1 MTIRTAIKALLL
13 LVLSLPLAIVVL
25 AWVNDLLAAMGDTS
39 AVLVVG
45 HADTIVRVVWLIA
58 LVGLVVI
65 LAVQSLD
72 QPEHSD
78 SEEPSN

>member
-1 MTIRTAIKALLL
+1 MTIRTATKALFL

-25 AWVNDLLAAMGDTS
+25 AWVHDLLAAMGDAS

-45 HADTIVRVVWLIA
+45 HMNTIIRVVWLIA

-72 QPEHSD
+72 EKKPPEP
-78 SEEPSN
+78 E